1 MAIQATATLNGG
13 AIQTGGITAA
23 GGDVVRLR
31 LASPVGVQS
40 VRWEIYDYPPGF
52 ATPSGWTLDSSRGV
66 LYSTAIEPS
75 DITLGADDT
84 DNFGKYM
91 VRVAVNDARDYMAP
105 ESDATLRASYASK
118 IDESLAISVPHGD
131 TGVVGVGFGEL
142 RQFSSKRG
150 VKLATDAD
158 LRALLGAVDG
168 AGFFASGRVTAL
180 DSNHLYAW
188 EMTGS
193 SSPVSNS
200 GSGGSANLTAGG
212 AGSSNLVYGA
222 VSPLGKCVQS
232 INNATAYF
240 TRDGALSG
248 LTTTLTFEVWILYH
262 YLGGTYTVMGHT
274 RSGASNLA
282 VGISS
287 TGALTASYRATG
299 FTSLT
304 MKSNFALS
312 TGVWHHLALTSDGT
326 TANMYANGELVGTG
340 SGAGSFDMG
349 GTTPKTVLLGDP
361 NNSNQ
366 VFNGRVCRFRVSN
379 IARSQTY
386 LRNVY
391 AKAIGASDYASVA

>member
-1 MAIQATATLNGG
+1 M
-13 AIQTGGITAA
+13 
-23 GGDVVRLR
+23 
-31 LASPVGVQS
+31 
-40 VRWEIYDYPPGF
+40 
-52 ATPSGWTLDSSRGV
+52 ATPSPTCTVKDGSGSAQSTTNGV
-66 LYSTAIEPS
+66 DVTPGNTVTIALATVA
-75 DITLGADDT
+75 GADVWSITCIGT
-84 DNFGKYM
+84 DETSSTTTAN
-91 VRVAVNDARDYMAP
+91 AALTVNSVTKTATFTAP
-105 ESDATLRASYASK
+105 AAGTSWIFRSTVQSAGSSQSYSATFKVCTL
-118 IDESLAISVPHGD
+118 
-131 TGVVGVGFGEL
+131 T
-142 RQFSSKRG
+142 
-150 VKLATDAD
+150 
-158 LRALLGAVDG
+158 
-168 AGFFASGRVTAL
+168 ASGRRVAALGETVENSATYGWTQIANYGARNSGMSASARVTAI
-180 DSNHLYAW
+180 DSNHLFAW

-200 GSGGSANLTAGG
+200 GSGGSADLTAGG

-287 TGALTASYRATG
+287 AGAVTASYRATG

-326 TANMYANGELVGTG
+326 TANMYANGELIGTG

-391 AKAIGASDYASVA
+391 AAAIGASDYASVT